1 MPSASCTIFEASW
14 PQERFGYLRV
24 WFEQDMI
31 DRDCMAVIWKPL
43 ILKSPQGRVR
53 AKPSQLLPSQRQSCW
68 TLGLKSWHRD
78 QVTTSGCTML
88 WNFLTGVYFFKR
100 WSFHSSFH
108 HTAKNEACKPY
119 TVHPSLEGNLDE
131 LGDNHKKTEPIQLCL
146 RPFLDLVEVCVEVS
160 KAVHSCL
167 DLCQTRAIPQLIFLA
182 TKKKN
187 VPFCLTG
194 LLMLDSTVDN
204 GLRYLS
210 GFWSQLSNPQ
220 QNGVKVKPFTRQELE
235 GLCMP
240 EDYPGIIFC
249 LR

>member
-1 MPSASCTIFEASW
+1 MRSQVSFYQVKGNHVEH
-14 PQERFGYLRV
+14 LV
-24 WFEQDMI
+24 WNPDTGI
-31 DRDCMAVIWKPL
+31 
-43 ILKSPQGRVR
+43 KSPLVAAR
-53 AKPSQLLPSQRQSCW
+53 ALKISEISWLEFTFSKDEVSINHSI
-68 TLGLKSWHRD
+68 TLQKIKHVNRTPVFRG
-78 QVTTSGCTML
+78 
-88 WNFLTGVYFFKR
+88 
-100 WSFHSSFH
+100 
-108 HTAKNEACKPY
+108 
-119 TVHPSLEGNLDE
+119 E
-131 LGDNHKKTEPIQLCL
+131 LGWTWWQSQENRTHIRLCL

-187 VPFCLTG
+187 VPFCSTG

-220 QNGVKVKPFTRQELE
+220 QNGVKVKPFTLQELE

-240 EDYPGIIFC
+240 EDYPSILFLSEIVSLSC
-249 LR
+249 WL